1 MIEPRLVG
9 GHVALDLVNTVAPRA
24 AGDRVEYLGTPADLL
39 RWARRVDL
47 VTVAEADEVE
57 AAWAGS
63 PTGAGRALEAAI
75 DIREATYG
83 VLTAALQAA
92 ASASAANDS
101 ASAANYSDGAASDSA
116 EGDSAEGDSAEGDRA
131 EADRAVSDSAES
143 GAAGALTRLAQ
154 CWAAAAARSV
164 LVLGSPPGPAA
175 VLSAGRPGG
184 LLVPDRLAHAAV
196 DLVRTIDLAQLRV
209 CPVAEG
215 GCGWLFLDRSRNGSR
230 RWCAMEDCGTQAK
243 SRRLT
248 ERRRARR

>member
-1 MIEPRLVG
+1 MMEPRLVG

-24 AGDRVEYLGTPADLL
+24 AGDRVEYLGGPADLL

-63 PTGAGRALEAAI
+63 PAGSSAAAGQALEAAI
-75 DIREATYG
+75 DVREATYG
-83 VLTAALQAA
+83 VLTAALQTAG
-92 ASASAANDS
+92 ASGG
-101 ASAANYSDGAASDSA
+101 SDGALS
-116 EGDSAEGDSAEGDRA
+116 
-131 EADRAVSDSAES
+131 
-143 GAAGALTRLAQ
+143 RLAGR
-154 CWAAAAARSV
+154 WADAAARSV

-175 VLSAGRPGG
+175 VLCAGSPGE
-184 LLVPDRLAHAAV
+184 LLIPDRLAHAAI
-196 DLVRTIDLAQLRV
+196 DLVRTIDLTQLRV
-209 CPVAEG
+209 CPVPEG

>member
-1 MIEPRLVG
+1 MMEPRLVG

-47 VTVAEADEVE
+47 VTAAEADEVE

-63 PTGAGRALEAAI
+63 SAGAGRALEAAI
-75 DIREATYG
+75 DIREATYD
-83 VLTAALQAA
+83 VLMAALQAA
-92 ASASAANDS
+92 ASGGAGSGDAA
-101 ASAANYSDGAASDSA
+101 
-116 EGDSAEGDSAEGDRA
+116 
-131 EADRAVSDSAES
+131 S
-143 GAAGALTRLAQ
+143 GAAGALTRLARR
-154 CWAAAAARSV
+154 WADAAARSV
-164 LVLGSPPGPAA
+164 LVLGPPPGPAV
-175 VLSAGRPGG
+175 VLSAGRPGE
-184 LLVPDRLAHAAV
+184 LLIPDRLAHAAV
-196 DLVRTIDLAQLRV
+196 ELVRTVDLAQLRV
-209 CPVAEG
+209 CPVPEG